1 MQQYNRIMLGEHG
14 KYIADCLT
22 GGFIGAAFLKDI
34 DFSARS
40 HADEKQ
46 WRLKVTEDY
55 LRANP
60 DKSVQAARTAAGFL
74 WTVCYGLR
82 NGDIVLAPNGNGG
95 YQVGT
100 IKGNYYFQQGAALPH
115 RRQVQWMSIVIPRN
129 SMSQKLQNS
138 AGSIGTCCNLTKY
151 AQEIDALIS
160 GTIPSIASAPTP
172 PKSQYSEQSLHKLLA
187 DYLLNSSKIIHAKT
201 IVHTSSKKT
210 DSAQKWIHPDMI
222 GVAFQ
227 DFKCETTKGLL
238 KATETKNYMSLFS
251 YELKR
256 SIKTDYDL
264 KEYFFQAL
272 SNSSWANYGYL
283 VTFEISDDPDLLEEM
298 ERLNR
303 AFGIGIIK
311 LGAYIDDTEVLYP
324 ARKNELDYHTID
336 KLCSINAGFK
346 DFINRTIHVI
356 NAKNDT
362 VEFIKQGLTDICDK
376 GFMSDESRLQ
386 YCKEHHIPC

>member
-1 MQQYNRIMLGEHG
+1 MKQYNRIMLGEHG
-14 KYIADCLT
+14 KYIADCLA

-34 DFSARS
+34 DFSIRS

-55 LRANP
+55 LHANP

-74 WTVCYGLR
+74 WTICYGLK

-95 YQVGT
+95 YQVGS
-100 IKGNYYFQQGAALPH
+100 IEGNYYFQQGAVLPH
-115 RRQVQWMSIVIPRN
+115 CRHVQWMSIVIPRN
-129 SMSQKLQNS
+129 TMSQELQNS

-151 AQEIDALIS
+151 EQEIEALIS
-160 GTIPSIASAPTP
+160 GATPTTVSIQTP
-172 PKSQYSEQSLHKLLA
+172 PKQQYTEQSLHKLLA
-187 DYLLNSSKIIHAKT
+187 DYLRKSSEIIHAKT
-201 IVHTSSKKT
+201 IVHTSSKKS

-222 GVAFQ
+222 GVAFL
-227 DFKCETTKGLL
+227 DFNCETTKGLL
-238 KATETKNYMSLFS
+238 KATDTKNYISLYS

-256 SIKTDYDL
+256 SIKTDCDL

-283 VTFEISDDPDLLEEM
+283 VAFEIGDDLLEEM

-311 LGAYIDDTEVLYP
+311 LGAYTNDTKVLYS

-336 KLCSINAGFK
+336 KLCSINDGFN

-356 NAKNDT
+356 NAKSDT
-362 VEFIKQGLTDICDK
+362 LEFIKQGLMSICDNE
-376 GFMSDESRLQ
+376 FISDEARLQ

>member
-1 MQQYNRIMLGEHG
+1 MKQYNRIMLGEHG
-14 KYIADCLT
+14 KYIADCLA

-34 DFSARS
+34 DFSIRS

-55 LRANP
+55 LHVNP

-74 WTVCYGLR
+74 WTICYGLKK
-82 NGDIVLAPNGNGG
+82 GDIVLAPNGNGG

-100 IKGNYYFQQGAALPH
+100 IEGNYYFQQGELLPH
-115 RRQVQWMSIVIPRN
+115 RRKVQWMSIVIPRN
-129 SMSQKLQNS
+129 AMSQKLQNS

-151 AQEIDALIS
+151 AQEIEALIS
-160 GTIPSIASAPTP
+160 RATPTTVSIQTP
-172 PKSQYSEQSLHKLLA
+172 PKQQYTEQSLHKLLA
-187 DYLLNSSKIIHAKT
+187 DYLRKSSEIIHAKT
-201 IVHTSSKKT
+201 IVHTSSKKS

-227 DFKCETTKGLL
+227 DFRSETTKALL
-238 KATETKNYMSLFS
+238 KATETKNYISLYS

-256 SIKTDYDL
+256 SITSDTDL
-264 KEYFFQAL
+264 KECFFQAL

-283 VTFEISDDPDLLEEM
+283 VAFEICDDLLEEM

-311 LGAYIDDTEVLYP
+311 LGAYTDDTEVLYP

-336 KLCSINAGFK
+336 KLCSINDGFK

-376 GFMSDESRLQ
+376 GFTSDEARLQ
-386 YCKEHHIPC
+386 YCKENHIPC

>member
-1 MQQYNRIMLGEHG
+1 MKQYNRIMLGEHG
-14 KYIADCLT
+14 KYIADCLA

-34 DFSARS
+34 DFSIRS

-55 LRANP
+55 LHVNP

-74 WTVCYGLR
+74 WTICYGLK

-95 YQVGT
+95 YQVGS
-100 IKGNYYFQQGAALPH
+100 IEGDYYFQQGAVLPH
-115 RRQVQWMSIVIPRN
+115 RRHVQWMPIVIPRN
-129 SMSQKLQNS
+129 TMSQKLQNS

-151 AQEIDALIS
+151 AQEIESLIN
-160 GTIPSIASAPTP
+160 GTVPTIVSEP
-172 PKSQYSEQSLHKLLA
+172 PLHKQQYTEQSLHKLLA
-187 DYLLNSSKIIHAKT
+187 DYLLNSSKIIHTKT
-201 IVHTSSKKT
+201 IVHTSSRKT
-210 DSAQKWIHPDMI
+210 DSAQKWVHPDMI

-227 DFKCETTKGLL
+227 DFSSETTKGLL
-238 KATETKNYMSLFS
+238 KATEAKNYMSLFS

-256 SIKTDYDL
+256 TIKSDYEL
-264 KEYFFQAL
+264 KECFFQAL

-283 VTFEISDDPDLLEEM
+283 VAFEISDDLLEEM

-311 LGAYIDDTEVLYP
+311 LGAYTDDTEVLYP

-336 KLCSINAGFK
+336 KLCSINDGFK

-376 GFMSDESRLQ
+376 GFTSDEARLQ
-386 YCKEHHIPC
+386 YCKENHIPC

>member
-1 MQQYNRIMLGEHG
+1 MKQYNRIMLGEHG
-14 KYIADCLT
+14 KYIADCLA
-22 GGFIGAAFLKDI
+22 GGFIGAAFLKDT
-34 DFSARS
+34 DFTVQS
-40 HADEKQ
+40 HSDEKRWKQ
-46 WRLKVTEDY
+46 NVTENY
-55 LRANP
+55 LCVNP
-60 DKSVQAARTAAGFL
+60 DKSAQAARTAAGFL
-74 WTVCYGLR
+74 WTICYGLKK
-82 NGDIVLAPNGNGG
+82 GDIVLAPNGNGG

-100 IKGNYYFQQGAALPH
+100 IEGNYYFQQGELIPH
-115 RRQVQWMSIVIPRN
+115 RRKVQWMSIVIPRN
-129 SMSQKLQNS
+129 AMSQKLQNS

-151 AQEIDALIS
+151 AQEIEVLIS
-160 GTIPSIASAPTP
+160 GTIPTIVSVPPP
-172 PKSQYSEQSLHKLLA
+172 PKQHYSEQSLHKLLA

-201 IVHTSSKKT
+201 IVHTYSKKS

-227 DFKCETTKGLL
+227 DFSSETTKGLL

-283 VTFEISDDPDLLEEM
+283 VAFEICDDLLEEM

-311 LGAYIDDTEVLYP
+311 LGAYTDDTEVLYP

-336 KLCSINAGFK
+336 KLCSINDGFK

-362 VEFIKQGLTDICDK
+362 VEFIKQGLTSICDN
-376 GFMSDESRLQ
+376 GFSSDESRLQ

>member
-1 MQQYNRIMLGEHG
+1 MKQYNRIMLGEHG
-14 KYIADCLT
+14 KYIADCLA

-34 DFSARS
+34 DFSIRS

-55 LRANP
+55 LHVNP

-74 WTVCYGLR
+74 WTICYGLK

-95 YQVGT
+95 YQVGS
-100 IKGNYYFQQGAALPH
+100 IEGNYYFQQGAVLPH
-115 RRQVQWMSIVIPRN
+115 RRHVQWMSIVIPRN
-129 SMSQKLQNS
+129 TMSQKLQNS

-151 AQEIDALIS
+151 AQEIESLIN
-160 GTIPSIASAPTP
+160 GTVPTIASEP
-172 PKSQYSEQSLHKLLA
+172 PLHKQQYTEQSLHKLLA
-187 DYLLNSSKIIHAKT
+187 DYLLNSSKIIHTKT
-201 IVHTSSKKT
+201 IVHTSSRKT
-210 DSAQKWIHPDMI
+210 DSAQKWVHPDMI

-227 DFKCETTKGLL
+227 DFSSETTKGLL
-238 KATETKNYMSLFS
+238 KATEAKNYMSLFS

-256 SIKTDYDL
+256 TIKSDYEL
-264 KEYFFQAL
+264 KECFFQAL

-283 VTFEISDDPDLLEEM
+283 VAFEISDDLLEEM

-311 LGAYIDDTEVLYP
+311 LGAYTDDTEVLYP

-336 KLCSINAGFK
+336 KLCSINDGFK

-376 GFMSDESRLQ
+376 GFTSDEARLQ
-386 YCKEHHIPC
+386 YCKENHIPC